1 MKIFV
6 LFLIEKMAN
15 RLKKHVIKCALQ
27 VTLVSSKMINQIL
40 SFSISQKSMYEKL
53 NYISIS
59 IDMQSFPRL
68 IFSSEI
74 HQDRVL
80 WNLKRPFLSKF
91 LSIRACCVCW
101 ALCSGRT
108 VKPSIFES
116 DIGQT
121 NDTCQYVEPT
131 ELERFVETLSRDY
144 YEGHDWNLDIDS
156 DCLSSCKGGYCP
168 AVCGAGGFCCSGT
181 IADNGNCP
189 DSANDAFRRI
199 NPNPFGK
206 HFCMTPS

>member
-1 MKIFV
+1 MCTTSDAGFIENESNFIIFDFPKV
-6 LFLIEKMAN
+6 DVRKAELHFDLNKYAIVPEIDFFFRDSSGQGSTECKA
-15 RLKKHVIKCALQ
+15 LGFVVYKCMMSMLGSM
-27 VTLVSSKMINQIL
+27 SSL
-40 SFSISQKSMYEKL
+40 HS
-53 NYISIS
+53 
-59 IDMQSFPRL
+59 
-68 IFSSEI
+68 
-74 HQDRVL
+74 
-80 WNLKRPFLSKF
+80 
-91 LSIRACCVCW
+91 RAFDFV
-101 ALCSGRT
+101 
-108 VKPSIFES
+108 ES

-121 NDTCQYVEPT
+121 DDTCQYVEPT

-144 YEGHDWNLDIDS
+144 YEGYDWDLDINS
-156 DCLSSCKGGYCP
+156 DCVSTCNGGYCP